1 MGLTRI
7 LLIAAI
13 AVAGYL
19 VWRRVQVF
27 LDGRPDKGKVAKG
40 GNDRQLRDM
49 EKCPVCDTYV
59 AVGVGRCQRPDCPR
73 R

>member
-27 LDGRPDKGKVAKG
+27 LDGRPDKGKVGKRG
-40 GNDRQLRDM
+40 DGRVLQDLVP
-49 EKCPVCDTYV
+49 CPTCGTYV
-59 AVGVGRCQRPDCPR
+59 APGTEHCGRVVRAS
-73 R
+73 